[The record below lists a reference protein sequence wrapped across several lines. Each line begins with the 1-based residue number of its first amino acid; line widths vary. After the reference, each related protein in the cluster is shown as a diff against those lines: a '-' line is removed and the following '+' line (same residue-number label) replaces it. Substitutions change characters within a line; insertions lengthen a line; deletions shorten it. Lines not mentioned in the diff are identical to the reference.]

1 MAREAD
7 GYEDARER
15 LRNEV
20 EALALS
26 AGRRVGTPGHAAAQT
41 HLASRLNEVGL
52 EPYGDGLALR
62 YEADGL
68 AFANLIAVAPG
79 VRRDL
84 APVLIA
90 AHYDTAG
97 DWPGA
102 DDNAA
107 AVAIALEMARRL
119 VAAPTAR
126 DIVIALFDAEEPPFF
141 HTPAMGSTRFYERQ
155 ATGPVH
161 AALVMDPVGH
171 ALPAPG
177 LEDLVFVTGME
188 SDPDLERA
196 ILEGALVEPPERDG
210 ARIVTALNRY
220 VGDMSD
226 HHVFRLNQVPYLFL
240 SCGHWEHYHRP
251 SDTPERLD
259 YGKMAAIAH
268 ALEALTR
275 DVARRELDG
284 PWEGYDTTPTD
295 LRTMRASLGGL
306 ASRLGMTLGGRD
318 DIDRL
323 AGFLLHELGL

>member
-1 MAREAD
+1 MPQTLDAY
-7 GYEDARER
+7 GGARER

-20 EALALS
+20 EALALP
-26 AGRRVGTPGHAAAQT
+26 AGRRVATPGHAAAQA
-41 HLASRLNEVGL
+41 HLASRLHAVGL
-52 EPYGDGLALR
+52 EPYGDEIALR

-84 APVLIA
+84 APILIA

-107 AVAIALEMARRL
+107 AVAIALEVARRL
-119 VAAPTAR
+119 VAAPAAR

-161 AALVMDPVGH
+161 AALVMDLVGH

-188 SDPDLERA
+188 SDPALERA
-196 ILEGALVEPPERDG
+196 IIEHVLPELPEGDG

-226 HHVFRLNQVPYLFL
+226 HHVFRLNRVPYLFF

-251 SDTPERLD
+251 SDTPQRLD
-259 YGKMAAIAH
+259 YGKMAAIADV
-268 ALEALTR
+268 LEALTR

-295 LRTMRASLGGL
+295 LRTMRAALGGL
-306 ASRLGMTLGGRD
+306 ASRLGMTLENRA

-323 AGFLLHELGL
+323 AWFLVHEVGL